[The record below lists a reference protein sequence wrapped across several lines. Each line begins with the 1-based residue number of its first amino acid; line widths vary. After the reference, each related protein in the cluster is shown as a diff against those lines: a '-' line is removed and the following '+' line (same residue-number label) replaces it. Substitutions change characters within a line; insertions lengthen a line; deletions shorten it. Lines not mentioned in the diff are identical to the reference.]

1 MNSTTK
7 HHPVATTRD
16 FIGTTMFL
24 FFAFA
29 GTQVAN
35 VGAKESTD
43 NDTTT
48 TVSTR
53 FSPIILLCISLCFC
67 SSFMVYVWV
76 FFRISGGLFN
86 PAVTLALPLAGPISK
101 FRAVCLFLSQIVAG
115 IAASSLLVLFFST
128 PFKVQ
133 MTLNST
139 TFIQRGLLIEALL
152 TAELVLISLMLAKER
167 HRATFLAP
175 VGIGLTLFI
184 APLVGIL
191 YTRGPLLSA
200 RSFSPW
206 VVTSQFGKEHWIY
219 WVEPLIDIFIA
230 LAFYKFI
237 KVSGYELVNPDQD
250 ADNWNSPTKT
260 LKGDAD
266 AVERSLVTV

>member
-1 MNSTTK
+1 
-7 HHPVATTRD
+7 
-16 FIGTTMFL
+16 
-24 FFAFA
+24 
-29 GTQVAN
+29 
-35 VGAKESTD
+35 
-43 NDTTT
+43 
-48 TVSTR
+48 
-53 FSPIILLCISLCFC
+53 
-67 SSFMVYVWV
+67 
-76 FFRISGGLFN
+76 
-86 PAVTLALPLAGPISK
+86 
-101 FRAVCLFLSQIVAG
+101 
-115 IAASSLLVLFFST
+115 
-128 PFKVQ
+128 

-250 ADNWNSPTKT
+250 ADNWNSPTKSEHCYT
-260 LKGDAD
+260 GGQKCAKVIRSGPDHELRERQTKLATKVLHSLNIGHSARQHREDYPEQAD
-266 AVERSLVTV
+266 TEASLETAKPLEEVDRALWPLVQGVITCDPVSCRIE